1 MSMTST
7 KSFSKKNAGV
17 LVVAVFSLVVSLG
30 LSQISSAMAQNELIN
45 CDTESA
51 DESSSINIKDDA
63 ACDDG
68 VSKDSENSGDESD
81 TNNAV
86 ASSNDDEDTDESN
99 GEKSTTSSVLTA
111 GPAVASADDNIIK
124 PINLNKG
131 TESDEPLK
139 TNNDNKKESADKK
152 ESAKS
157 VTKQIFEDKIDLSD
171 QLDTNTNTGVSE
183 LYESFDLPYTAI
195 YKNQ

>member
-7 KSFSKKNAGV
+7 KSFSTKNAGV

-30 LSQISSAMAQNELIN
+30 LSQISSAVAQNELLN
-45 CDTESA
+45 CDTVGA
-51 DESSSINIKDDA
+51 DESSSINIMDA
-63 ACDDG
+63 TSCDDE
-68 VSKDSENSGDESD
+68 VSRDSDNSDDESEIE
-81 TNNAV
+81 NA
-86 ASSNDDEDTDESN
+86 ASSNDDEDADESN
-99 GEKSTTSSVLTA
+99 GVKSTTSSVLTA
-111 GPAVASADDNIIK
+111 GPAVASSDDNIIK

-131 TESDEPLK
+131 TESDKPLK
-139 TNNDNKKESADKK
+139 TNNDNNKQSAQF
-152 ESAKS
+152 A
-157 VTKQIFEDKIDLSD
+157 TKQIFEDEIDLSD

>member
-7 KSFSKKNAGV
+7 KSFSKKNTGV
-17 LVVAVFSLVVSLG
+17 LVVAVFSIVVSLG
-30 LSQISSAMAQNELIN
+30 LSQISSVMAQNELIN

-51 DESSSINIKDDA
+51 DESSSINIKNDLI
-63 ACDDG
+63 CDDG
-68 VSKDSENSGDESD
+68 VSNDSENSGDESD
-81 TNNAV
+81 TNNTV
-86 ASSNDDEDTDESN
+86 ASSNDDEDTEESN
-99 GEKSTTSSVLTA
+99 GEKSTTSSVLTT

-139 TNNDNKKESADKK
+139 TNNDNKK